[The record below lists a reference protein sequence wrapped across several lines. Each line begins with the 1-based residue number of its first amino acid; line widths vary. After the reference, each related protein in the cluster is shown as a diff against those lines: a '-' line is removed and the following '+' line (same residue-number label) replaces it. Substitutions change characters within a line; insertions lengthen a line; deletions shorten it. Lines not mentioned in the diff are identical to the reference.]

1 VTRPARQLAG
11 AMRAQGAL
19 ALLRCAHQNPGI
31 TRAEA
36 ASRLGLSSGSA
47 TEIMGRLRAAR
58 LLDEGPAP
66 ATGVRGRP
74 TGVLVPHP
82 TGPLVAVVEITHETW
97 RVTTAEIGGRLAP
110 AAVHH
115 HHGSGDPGALLQ
127 EVSMALAGLHRRYG
141 ARLRAVAV
149 SVPGSV
155 QGSLL
160 VQASNLR
167 WRDVDLGVLAHVGP
181 VQLPLTV
188 GNDASLAGLA
198 EALRG
203 AAHGVTVAL
212 HLTVEVGVGG
222 ILVVDGRPML
232 GATGAGGEFGHMP
245 LGPADLRCPC
255 GAYGCWDLA
264 VDGRAMAR
272 HLGRPEPVDP
282 RTFADEV
289 LLAARAGQP
298 ESSAAVLETAAALGR
313 GIAALVNAL
322 DPAIVTLGGLGA
334 DLLEVGSEPLGAALA
349 RGVMAWRRGTAP
361 PVVAATLGPDGP
373 AIGAAEAAMSGLL
386 TERALA
392 GAI

>member
-1 VTRPARQLAG
+1 
-11 AMRAQGAL
+11 
-19 ALLRCAHQNPGI
+19 
-31 TRAEA
+31 
-36 ASRLGLSSGSA
+36 
-47 TEIMGRLRAAR
+47 
-58 LLDEGPAP
+58 
-66 ATGVRGRP
+66 
-74 TGVLVPHP
+74 
-82 TGPLVAVVEITHETW
+82 
-97 RVTTAEIGGRLAP
+97 
-110 AAVHH
+110 
-115 HHGSGDPGALLQ
+115 
-127 EVSMALAGLHRRYG
+127 MALASLHREYG
-141 ARLRAVAV
+141 PRLRAVAV

-160 VQASNLR
+160 VQASHLR
-167 WRDVDLGVLAHVGP
+167 WRDVDLSVLAQVGP
-181 VQLPLTV
+181 VRLPLTV

-245 LGPADLRCPC
+245 LGPAELRCPC

-349 RGVMAWRRGTAP
+349 RGVMAWRHGAAP
-361 PVVAATLGPDGP
+361 PVVAAMLGPDGP

-386 TERALA
+386 TEQALA
-392 GAI
+392 DAI